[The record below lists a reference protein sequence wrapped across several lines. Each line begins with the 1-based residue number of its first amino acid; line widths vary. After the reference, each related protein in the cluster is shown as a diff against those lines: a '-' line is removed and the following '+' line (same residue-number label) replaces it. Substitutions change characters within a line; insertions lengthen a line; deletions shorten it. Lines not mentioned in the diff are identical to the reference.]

1 MKKILCLILLLIP
14 IFAYAESCAD
24 IEYAELKD
32 MSRES
37 FDKEYCRITLI
48 MESNIKY
55 MLQVDTKSAWKDV
68 DSCTNLADKMKR
80 VYQTRFKDEP
90 KICTKKGQEQK
101 AKEVW
106 SDRIE

>member
-32 MSRES
+32 VSRES
-37 FDKEYCRITLI
+37 FDKEYCKVTLS
-48 MESNIKY
+48 EELNINFAMKI
-55 MLQVDTKSAWKDV
+55 DTKKAWKDV

-80 VYQTRFKDEP
+80 VYQARFKDDP
-90 KICTKKGQEQK
+90 KICTKKGQEKK

-106 SDRIE
+106 PDRIE